1 VGGFAGY
8 LYDYLTTSINNSAAL
23 GLSVTATG
31 AWDSTTEIYRRDA
44 GRFYGTYDGGSAG
57 GNYVKNTMYLYE
69 SDIYGNGRPKE
80 TRITDDPDDTI
91 AAASKHGK
99 AVSEGTFRQRSFWQN
114 APGLETNPGMGF
126 KSEHWDFSTIEERGH
141 PVLRASPDGARMGG
155 QQ

>member
-31 AWDSTTEIYRRDA
+31 ALDSTTEIYHRDA

-57 GNYVKNTMYLYE
+57 GNYVKNTMRLYE
-69 SDIYGNGRPKE
+69 SNTYGDGEPK
-80 TRITDDPDDTI
+80 RTI
-91 AAASKHGK
+91 IPVEEDVDSLPHGK

-114 APGLETNPGMGF
+114 KPGDTSPGMGF
-126 KSEHWDFSTIEERGH
+126 KSEHWDFSTVEERGY
-141 PVLRASPDGARMGG
+141 PVLKKKKNGPRMGG
-155 QQ
+155 Q